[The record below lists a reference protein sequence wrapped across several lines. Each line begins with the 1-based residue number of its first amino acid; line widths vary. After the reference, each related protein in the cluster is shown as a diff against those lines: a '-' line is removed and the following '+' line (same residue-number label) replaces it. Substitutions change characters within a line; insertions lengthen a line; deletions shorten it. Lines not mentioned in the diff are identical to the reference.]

1 LLYASWIIAAVL
13 LLVWLFGVSGA
24 FLVGPGIH
32 VLLLVAM
39 ALLLSGLLTRP
50 RTV

>member
-1 LLYASWIIAAVL
+1 MLYASWIFAAVL